1 MPIDLSMAN
10 RPRAEATVFDVAESS
25 SGYPCR
31 QCLKDAE
38 VGEALALISYDGGLS
53 KIRQCQ

>member
-1 MPIDLSMAN
+1 MSIDLSMAN
-10 RPRAEATVFDVAESS
+10 RLRAGATVFDVAESS
-25 SGYPCR
+25 LGYPCR

-38 VGEALALISYDGGLS
+38 GGEVLALVSYDSGLS